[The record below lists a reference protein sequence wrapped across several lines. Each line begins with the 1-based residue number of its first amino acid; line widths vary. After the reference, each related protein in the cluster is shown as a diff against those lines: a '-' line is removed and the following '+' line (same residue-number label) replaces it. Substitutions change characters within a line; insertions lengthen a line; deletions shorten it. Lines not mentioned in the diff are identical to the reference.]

1 MPTPADET
9 SERRRTWND
18 LAQRLPGNFTILL
31 CALLAFVLLPP
42 FFATEKGDQLI
53 IPLLLSIVAPLTLRA
68 FTESRRQFLVGLA
81 LAIPSLAG
89 RWVIMFTANRLVL
102 ICFAVAWILFLGLA
116 VSFILRLILT
126 SRRIT
131 YDTIS
136 GAICGYLLFGVMCSF
151 IYGLIEIFYPG
162 SFREVGQIIE
172 IQGTARHVRQEMM
185 RFIYFS
191 LVTLSTLGYGDIA
204 PVSAPARAVASVEAI
219 SGQFYIAVLIAR
231 LVSLHS
237 LHWGGE

>member
-1 MPTPADET
+1 VPAPRDET
-9 SERRRTWND
+9 SKRRRTWND
-18 LAQRLPGNFTILL
+18 LSQRLPGNFTILL
-31 CALLAFVLLPP
+31 GSLLVFILLPP
-42 FFATEKGDQLI
+42 FFATQRGDQLI
-53 IPLLLSIVAPLTLRA
+53 IPVLLSIVAPLTLRA
-68 FTESRRQFLVGLA
+68 FTESRRQFVVGLA

-89 RWVIMFTANRLVL
+89 RWVIMFTANRVVL
-102 ICFAVAWILFLGLA
+102 IVFAFAWVLFLGLA
-116 VSFILRLILT
+116 VAFILRLILT

-162 SFREVGQIIE
+162 SFKEAGLTIALH
-172 IQGTARHVRQEMM
+172 GTARHVRQEMM

-191 LVTLSTLGYGDIA
+191 LVTLSTLGYGDIV
-204 PVSAPARAVASVEAI
+204 PVSPPARALASVESI

-237 LHWGGE
+237 SHWGSE